1 MHAGGCYISIIATNE
16 CWPFVIKCSRVVSC
30 MQYITTEDAE
40 SLEISRR
47 HAGAGPETEIQ
58 LGGALVW

>member
-1 MHAGGCYISIIATNE
+1 MLVGAILASQPQMNASQLSL
-16 CWPFVIKCSRVVSC
+16 KCSRIVLC

-47 HAGAGPETEIQ
+47 HAGAGPETEIR